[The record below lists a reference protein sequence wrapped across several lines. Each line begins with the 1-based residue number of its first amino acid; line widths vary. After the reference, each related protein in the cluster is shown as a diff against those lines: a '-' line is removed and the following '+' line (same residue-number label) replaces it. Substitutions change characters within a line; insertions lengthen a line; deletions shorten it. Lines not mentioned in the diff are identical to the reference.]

1 MKPARLMLTVLL
13 VCLFVIG
20 GAATTM
26 AETAPINGFL
36 GSDWGQGL
44 DQVKRN
50 LMDRGATQVNNVSF
64 PDFNQMSA
72 GLEKAIAGY
81 KALEALAP
89 INGQSHY
96 VVLSFYQD
104 KFYRAYAERAV
115 EEKSLSE
122 EFLNVSGLLRQR
134 YGPPQ
139 EMPGKELSAGL
150 RWVVDA
156 GPAGKAASLK
166 LSLLRVPTGTTH
178 RYAPKTAH
186 QSDSVTYY
194 YIVLEYEEKLTAAMV
209 ASKVEKPKPPINN
222 SY

>member
-1 MKPARLMLTVLL
+1 MVQARLMLIVPL
-13 VCLFVIG
+13 VCLFLFV
-20 GAATTM
+20 GAATAV
-26 AETAPINGFL
+26 AETALINGFL

-50 LMDRGATQVNNVSF
+50 MIDRSATQVNTISF
-64 PDFNQMSA
+64 PDFNEMSA
-72 GLEKAIAGY
+72 GIEKAIAGY
-81 KALEALAP
+81 KALEALVP

-115 EEKSLSE
+115 DESALFQ

-134 YGPPQ
+134 YGEPQ
-139 EMPGKELSAGL
+139 EMTGANLGL
-150 RWVVDA
+150 VHRWVADA

-166 LSLLRVPTGTTH
+166 LSLLRVPTGTAH

-186 QSDSVTYY
+186 QSDSATYY
-194 YIVLEYEEKLTAAMV
+194 YIVLEYEEKLTAAIV

>member
-1 MKPARLMLTVLL
+1 MKPSHRSALFLAVVLL
-13 VCLFVIG
+13 VISSSV
-20 GAATTM
+20 TVW

-36 GSDWGQGL
+36 GSEWGQGL

-50 LMDRGATQVNNVSF
+50 LIDRGATQVNTVSF
-64 PDFNQMSA
+64 PDFNEMSA
-72 GLEKAIAGY
+72 GIEKAIAGY
-81 KALEALAP
+81 KALEALVP

-115 EEKSLSE
+115 QEKSLSE
-122 EFLNVSGLLRQR
+122 EFLSVSGLLRQR
-134 YGPPQ
+134 YGAPQ
-139 EMPGKELSAGL
+139 EVNGENPGTGH
-150 RWVVDA
+150 RWVADA

-166 LSLLRVPTGTTH
+166 LSLLRVPTGITH

-194 YIVLEYEEKLTAAMV
+194 YIVLEYEEKLTAAIV
-209 ASKVEKPKPPINN
+209 ASKGEKPKPPINN